1 MRTICTDFI
10 SPEKEIEPVLSS
22 QEAKQMDRTQPAT
35 SRPATPLVVS
45 FQSALPGLLKPTGEE
60 VHSGLLKREH
70 TGRDYG
76 PLHISELLKPTLT
89 SHLKCL

>member
-1 MRTICTDFI
+1 
-10 SPEKEIEPVLSS
+10 
-22 QEAKQMDRTQPAT
+22 MDRTQPAT

-60 VHSGLLKREH
+60 VHSGLLKCEH
-70 TGRDYG
+70 KGWQGLQD

-89 SHLKCL
+89 SPS